1 MHCPWESLR
10 LFYNLE
16 EDVDEGL
23 ASIPENFRDD
33 LDKAIAVL
41 REHGAREVYVFGS
54 IAEPNGGSEPN
65 DIDLAVSGLAPR
77 QFLHAYGILLGELD
91 HPFDLIDLDS
101 DNRFSRR
108 LMEQGK
114 LERVA

>member
-1 MHCPWESLR
+1 VH
-10 LFYNLE
+10 
-16 EDVDEGL
+16 EGRS
-23 ASIPENFRDD
+23 SIPEKLRDD
-33 LDKAIAVL
+33 LDKAISVL
-41 REHGAREVYVFGS
+41 REHGARAVYIFGS
-54 IAEPNGGSEPN
+54 MTDRRGEGEPH

-101 DNRFSRR
+101 NNRFSRR
-108 LMEQGK
+108 LVEHGN

>member
-1 MHCPWESLR
+1 MGG
-10 LFYNLE
+10 
-16 EDVDEGL
+16 GL
-23 ASIPENFRDD
+23 SCIPEKFRNV

-41 REHGAREVYVFGS
+41 REHGAREVYIFGS
-54 IAEPNGGSEPN
+54 MTDGRGETEPN

-77 QFLHAYGILLGELD
+77 RFLHAYGILLGELD

-101 DNRFSRR
+101 NNRFSRR
-108 LMEQGK
+108 LVEHGN

>member
-1 MHCPWESLR
+1 M
-10 LFYNLE
+10 
-16 EDVDEGL
+16 DEAL
-23 ASIPENFRDD
+23 SYIPEKFRDD

-41 REHGAREVYVFGS
+41 REHGAREVYIFGS
-54 IAEPNGGSEPN
+54 MAERIGETEPN

-77 QFLHAYGILLGELD
+77 RFLHAYGILLGELD

-108 LMEQGK
+108 LVERGN